1 MKHNNFMGILRKI
14 YRFSID
20 TTQQLVLTFAVF
32 AVIYIFLFRPF
43 QVSGNSMYPNFFDKE
58 YVLTNVITLRFNKP
72 KLGDVIVFKAPD
84 NPQKDYIKRVI
95 GLPGDII
102 EIENGNVY
110 INERPLD
117 QNSYLDPLV
126 KTYGGSFLKE
136 HMAITVPDNAYFVLG
151 DNRTG
156 SSDSR
161 EWGFVPLSNI
171 VGQSMLTYWPINKLG
186 FIKNPYN

>member
-1 MKHNNFMGILRKI
+1 MGILRKI